1 MTWFD
6 IGFFVVIAFSVLIS
20 VVRGAVREILALASW
35 VIAFFGAQYYA
46 LDVAPYLPAAI
57 PNESLRVLAAF
68 LIVFLVLLLL
78 MSLVTIAISGLVR
91 SAGLGIGDRILGS
104 VFGLV
109 RGVAIAVVIVLMAG
123 FTTLPRNPD
132 WRHAMFSAPLEALAN
147 TVKVWLPYDLQKRIR
162 YD

>member
-6 IGFFVVIAFSVLIS
+6 IAFFVIVALSVLIS

-68 LIVFLVLLLL
+68 LIVFLLLLLL
-78 MSLVTIAISGLVR
+78 MSLIAIAISNVVR
-91 SAGLGIGDRILGS
+91 SAGLGIGDRVLGS
-104 VFGLV
+104 IFGFV
-109 RGVAIAVVIVLMAG
+109 RGVAIVVMIVLMAG
-123 FTTLPRNPD
+123 FTTLPRHPE

-162 YD
+162 YE